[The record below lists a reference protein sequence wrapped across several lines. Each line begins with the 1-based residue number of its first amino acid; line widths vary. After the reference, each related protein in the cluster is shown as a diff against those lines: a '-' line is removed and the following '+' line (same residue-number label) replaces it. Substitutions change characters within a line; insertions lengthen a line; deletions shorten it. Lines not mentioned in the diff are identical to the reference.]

1 MTWPDA
7 ITLYAFGVLIG
18 APLLGRVL
26 RGATIPPP
34 EQDPRISA
42 LADATA
48 ERVHVL
54 PGVTIHKC
62 GCIWCPRHTAVRAER
77 DRAAEHAQWA
87 RQMEEQM
94 RREPE

>member
-34 EQDPRISA
+34 EQDPASRPWPTPPPSGS
-42 LADATA
+42 T
-48 ERVHVL
+48 
-54 PGVTIHKC
+54 C
-62 GCIWCPRHTAVRAER
+62 CPA
-77 DRAAEHAQWA
+77 
-87 RQMEEQM
+87 
-94 RREPE
+94 

>member
-1 MTWPDA
+1 MEVILQAADDYAVYTGGITRRAPRSTRRRSRQGAEVMTWPDA

-54 PGVTIHKC
+54 P
-62 GCIWCPRHTAVRAER
+62 A
-77 DRAAEHAQWA
+77 
-87 RQMEEQM
+87 
-94 RREPE
+94 